1 MSDGWFAK
9 PISVSVGFAGAV
21 RNVSSA
27 RQAIDLLNNHWPDAG
42 TEKHRHAHHA
52 CLEVLNGLK
61 KPEVAREA
69 FVEAA
74 REARI
79 LVE

>member
-1 MSDGWFAK
+1 MDDVWFSK
-9 PISVSVGFAGAV
+9 PISVSVGITGTV
-21 RNVSSA
+21 RHVSSA
-27 RQAIDLLNNHWPDAG
+27 RQAIDLLKNHWPGAG
-42 TEKHRHAHHA
+42 TEKHRHAQHV
-52 CLEVLNGLK
+52 CLEAINGLK

>member
-9 PISVSVGFAGAV
+9 SITVSIGAAGAV
-21 RNVSSA
+21 RNISNA
-27 RQAIDLLNNHWPDAG
+27 RQAIDLLDHHWPNAG
-42 TEKHRHAHHA
+42 TEKHRKAHYA
-52 CLEVLNGLK
+52 CLEALNELK
-61 KPEVAREA
+61 RPEVAREA

-79 LVE
+79 LIE

>member
-1 MSDGWFAK
+1 MSDGWFSK
-9 PISVSVGFAGAV
+9 SISISTGAAGAV

-27 RQAIDLLNNHWPDAG
+27 RQAIDVLDHHWPHAG
-42 TEKHRHAHHA
+42 SEKHRKAHHA
-52 CLEVLNGLK
+52 CLEAINELK

-79 LVE
+79 LIE